1 MAQDF
6 HAVFPFNDNDKML
19 NSADV
24 AGVSLAA
31 IQGLNQKVEAQSAQ
45 MQAKNAE
52 IQDLKQSVAELK
64 AMVEKLAGK

>member
-1 MAQDF
+1 
-6 HAVFPFNDNDKML
+6 ML

-31 IQGLNQKVEAQSAQ
+31 IQGLNQKVEAQSVQ
-45 MQAKNAE
+45 MQAKDAE